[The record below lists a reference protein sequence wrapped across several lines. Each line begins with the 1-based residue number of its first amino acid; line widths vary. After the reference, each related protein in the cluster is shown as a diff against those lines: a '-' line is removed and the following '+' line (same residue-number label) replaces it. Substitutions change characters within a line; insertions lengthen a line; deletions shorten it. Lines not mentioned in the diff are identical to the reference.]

1 MTLQRHRPF
10 EIVAVE
16 ELPDY
21 PSDLIDA
28 PPAADFFIKF
38 FHIRW
43 LNSRLHL
50 TASQQVQGMALNLF
64 MISRSQNPMGSL
76 PNDETVIARLLR
88 VTQDEWRSAAAQP
101 IGPLHGWRQY
111 RAGEQIV
118 LGHAVVIEGC
128 QDAIHRRE
136 ARDASNEEKRA
147 AQRLKRLSETMQA
160 IGCDKM
166 LYSDPVL
173 VQRIDEWL
181 LSNHNGQRRRPQF
194 DALIRR
200 ALDHAV
206 RLGWIEK
213 KGRTP

>member
-1 MTLQRHRPF
+1 MTIQRHRPF
-10 EIVAVE
+10 DVVDVD
-16 ELPDY
+16 ELPEY
-21 PSDLIDA
+21 PADLIDA

-88 VTQDEWRSAAAQP
+88 VSHEEWRSAVAQP

-111 RAGEQIV
+111 RAGDQIV

-147 AQRLKRLSETMQA
+147 AQRLKRLSETMLA
-160 IGCDKM
+160 IGCSKSMCD
-166 LYSDPVL
+166 DAVL

-181 LSNHNGQRRRPQF
+181 LAHHNGQRRRPQF

-200 ALDHAV
+200 ALDHATRMGWLAGSV
-206 RLGWIEK
+206 R
-213 KGRTP
+213 PV

>member
-1 MTLQRHRPF
+1 MTIQRHRPF
-10 EIVAVE
+10 EVVSADD
-16 ELPDY
+16 LPEY
-21 PSDLIDA
+21 PADLMDA

-76 PNDETVIARLLR
+76 PNDEAVIARLLR
-88 VTQDEWRSAAAQP
+88 VSQEEWRSAVAQP

-111 RAGEQIV
+111 RASDQVV

-128 QDAIHRRE
+128 QDAINRRE
-136 ARDASNEEKRA
+136 AREAGNEEKRA
-147 AQRLKRLSETMQA
+147 AQRLKRLAETMHS
-160 IGCDKM
+160 IGCGKDM
-166 LYSDPVL
+166 CADAVL

-181 LSNHNGQRRRPQF
+181 LANHNGQRRRPQF

-200 ALDHAV
+200 ALDHAS
-206 RLGWIEK
+206 RMGWITAP
-213 KGRTP
+213 RRAL

>member
-1 MTLQRHRPF
+1 MKVQRHRPF
-10 EIVAVE
+10 DMVPVE
-16 ELPDY
+16 DLPEY
-21 PSDLIDA
+21 PADLMDA

-76 PNDETVIARLLR
+76 PNDEAVIARLLR
-88 VTQDEWRSAAAQP
+88 VSQEEWRAAVSQP

-111 RAGEQIV
+111 LASDQIV

-128 QDAIHRRE
+128 QDAISRRE
-136 ARDASNEEKRA
+136 ARDANNEEKRV
-147 AQRLKRLSETMQA
+147 AQRLKRLAETMQA
-160 IGCDKM
+160 IGCRKDM
-166 LYSDPVL
+166 CADVVL

-181 LSNHNGQRRRPQF
+181 LANHNGQRRRPQF

-200 ALDHAV
+200 ALDHAA
-206 RLGWIEK
+206 RMGWISSAV
-213 KGRTP
+213 RPL

>member
-1 MTLQRHRPF
+1 MRLLQHRPF
-10 EIVAVE
+10 EVVNVDD
-16 ELPDY
+16 LPEY
-21 PSDLIDA
+21 PADLMDA

-64 MISRSQNPMGSL
+64 MIARSQNPMGSL

-88 VTQDEWRSAAAQP
+88 VSQEEWRSAVAQP

-111 RAGEQIV
+111 RAGDQIV

-147 AQRLKRLSETMQA
+147 AQRLKRLAETMLA
-160 IGCDKM
+160 IGCRKELCADT
-166 LYSDPVL
+166 VL
-173 VQRIDEWL
+173 VQRIDDWL
-181 LSNHNGQRRRPQF
+181 LANHAGQRRRPQF
-194 DALIRR
+194 DALIKR
-200 ALDHAV
+200 ALDHAARMGWLGAKDQ
-206 RLGWIEK
+206 RL
-213 KGRTP
+213 